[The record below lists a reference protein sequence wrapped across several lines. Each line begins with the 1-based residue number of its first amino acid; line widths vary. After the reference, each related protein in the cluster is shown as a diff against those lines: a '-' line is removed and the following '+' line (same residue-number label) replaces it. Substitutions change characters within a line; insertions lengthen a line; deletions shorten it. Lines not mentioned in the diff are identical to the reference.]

1 MSADLAEDWREGGFG
16 LYVHWPFCASKCP
29 YCDFNS
35 HVATTIDHQ
44 LWAEAYLS
52 EIDRVGALTPGRVLQ
67 SIYFGGGTPSL
78 MAPET
83 VEDVIR
89 HAADR
94 WHFSNDIEITLEANP
109 SSVEAERFAAY
120 RAAGV
125 NRVSIG
131 VQALRDEDL
140 ARLGRLHTVD
150 EARRAIELGQKVFD
164 RVSFD
169 LIYAREGQ
177 SVEAWSSEL
186 REAIALGTDHLSLY
200 QLTIEPGTA
209 FARRKAA
216 GGLRGLPDEDLAA
229 DLFLATSEITDEAG
243 LPAYEISNHARSGA
257 ESRHNL
263 VYWRYG
269 DYAGIGPGAHGR
281 LTLAGHKVATE
292 GFSNPR
298 TWLEN
303 ITAGG
308 TGERPP
314 ATIPWPEAAE
324 EYLMMSLRLAEGTDP
339 VRYERLAGRT
349 LNTSKINWLES
360 IGLIE
365 EEAGRLRASLSGR
378 AVLNELLAEL
388 LHTGD

>member
-1 MSADLAEDWREGGFG
+1 MSAELADDWRQGGFA
-16 LYVHWPFCASKCP
+16 LYVHWPFCEAKCP

-35 HVATTIDHQ
+35 HVAASIDHE
-44 LWAEAYLS
+44 LWADAYLA
-52 EIDRVGALTPGRVLQ
+52 EIDRVGALTPGRVLN

-78 MAPET
+78 MAPAT
-83 VEDVIR
+83 VEAVIR
-89 HAADR
+89 KAADR
-94 WHFSNDIEITLEANP
+94 WHFANDIEITLEANP
-109 SSVEAERFAAY
+109 SSVEADRFAAY
-120 RAAGV
+120 RSAGV

-150 EARRAIELGQKVFD
+150 EARRAIDLGQRVFE

-177 SVEAWSSEL
+177 RLRDWEAEL
-186 REAIALGTDHLSLY
+186 REAIALGTEHLSLY

-216 GGLRGLPDEDLAA
+216 GGLQDLPDEDLAA
-229 DLFLATSEITDEAG
+229 DLFLATNEITEAAG
-243 LPAYEISNHARSGA
+243 LGAYEVSNHARPGA

-269 DYAGIGPGAHGR
+269 DYAGVGPGAHGR
-281 LTLAGHKVATE
+281 LTLKGCKVATE

-303 ITAGG
+303 VNAGG

-314 ATIPWPEAAE
+314 VQIPWPEAAQ
-324 EYLMMSLRLAEGTDP
+324 EYLMMSLRLAEGTDLA
-339 VRYERLAGRT
+339 RYARMAGKPINAST
-349 LNTSKINWLES
+349 INWLAS
-360 IGLIE
+360 AGLVDSA
-365 EEAGRLRASLSGR
+365 AGRLLASASGR

-388 LHTGD
+388 MREGD